1 MERAD
6 RPNVIVIITDDH
18 GYADVGFHG
27 CKDIPT
33 PHLDTLAK
41 EGVICTDGYVTCPVC
56 APTRA
61 GLLTGRY
68 QQRSGF
74 EDNAWNRNAG
84 LSTEAR
90 TLPDYLKSAG
100 YSTLAIGKWH
110 VGQLPQF
117 RPLVRGFTD
126 HYGFLGGGRS
136 FLPLKESEG
145 VAFVPKDPDQVD
157 LWSNEN
163 RVDDPQYVT
172 DAFGDA
178 AVDYIE
184 RHKNDPFFIY
194 LAFNAPHVPLQATE
208 KYLVRFPDLKGAR
221 RTYAAMLSAVD
232 DAVGR
237 VTAKLKQEGLE
248 EETLIVFLSDNGGH
262 PIANAASNAPLREQK
277 GTVYEGGIRV
287 PFVVKWTGRLPAG
300 AKYSQPVVSLDIAAT
315 AMSLTGVNA
324 SPEQPLDGVNLIP
337 FLSGELTSPPHET
350 LYWRFIE
357 HRAIR
362 HGQWKLTMP
371 ADQPEGLYDLSRDIS
386 ESTDISA
393 EHPDVVSDLKQRF
406 AAWNAELPPP
416 QKARRPAAAPK
427 N

>member
-1 MERAD
+1 M
-6 RPNVIVIITDDH
+6 TDDH

-27 CKDIPT
+27 CTDIPT
-33 PHLDTLAK
+33 PNLDALARD
-41 EGVICTDGYVTCPVC
+41 GVICTDGYVTCPVC

-84 LSTEAR
+84 LATEAR
-90 TLPDYLKSAG
+90 TLPDYLRSAG
-100 YSTLAIGKWH
+100 YSTMAIGKWH
-110 VGQLPQF
+110 VGQLPRF

-136 FLPLKESEG
+136 FLPLKDSQG

-157 LWSNEN
+157 LWNNEN
-163 RVDDPQYVT
+163 RVEDPPYVT

-178 AVDYIE
+178 AVDYID

-194 LAFNAPHVPLQATE
+194 LAFNAPHVPLQATD
-208 KYLVRFPDLKGAR
+208 KYLDRFPQLKGAR

-237 VTAKLKQEGLE
+237 VTAKLKQEGLD
-248 EETLIVFLSDNGGH
+248 EETLIFFLSDNGGH
-262 PIANAASNAPLREQK
+262 PIANAASNGPLREQK

-300 AKYSQPVVSLDIAAT
+300 ARYSRPVISLDIAAT
-315 AMSLTGVNA
+315 AMSLAGVKP
-324 SPEQPLDGVNLIP
+324 SPEQPLDGVNLLP
-337 FLSGELTSPPHET
+337 YLSGEQDSPPHET

-357 HRAIR
+357 HRAVR
-362 HGQWKLTMP
+362 HGEWKLTMP
-371 ADQPEGLYDLSRDIS
+371 ADKPEGLFDLSRDIS
-386 ESTDISA
+386 ESKDLSV
-393 EHPDVVSDLKQRF
+393 ERPEVVSDLKKRF
-406 AAWNAELPPP
+406 AEWNADLPPP

-427 N
+427 T